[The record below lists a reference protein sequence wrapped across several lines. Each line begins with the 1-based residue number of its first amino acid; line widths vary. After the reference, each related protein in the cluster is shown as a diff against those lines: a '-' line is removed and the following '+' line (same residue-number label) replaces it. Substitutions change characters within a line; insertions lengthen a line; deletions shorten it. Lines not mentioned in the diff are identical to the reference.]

1 MNYADLLPDQL
12 QARLAA
18 APIAYLP
25 LGTLEWHGPH
35 LPLGTDCLIPTA
47 LFARLAE
54 TVGGV
59 VLPPLIV
66 GPDRVRADGLIGMD
80 FCTNGTEQHYD
91 DGQLSGSAYWVPDDL
106 FAALLLQVLKNLR
119 RAGFRI
125 VVAHGHGP
133 STSCLVNHLS
143 AWEAETGLRLFHAWG
158 GGDSSLGIMTDHAAA
173 NETSLMLAAH
183 PELVALENLPENQW
197 PQGVGG
203 RHPRTATAEAGEAAF
218 HAQTERLALLLHA
231 ALKIIGSTV

>member
-1 MNYADLLPDQL
+1 MKYADLRPDQL

-35 LPLGTDCLIPTA
+35 LPLGTDCLIPAA

-54 TVGGV
+54 EVGGV

-66 GPDRVRADGLIGMD
+66 GPDRVRDDGLIGMD
-80 FCTNGTEQHYD
+80 FCTNGDGSHYAD
-91 DGQLSGSAYWVPDDL
+91 SQLPGSAYWVPDDL
-106 FAALLLQVLKNLR
+106 FAALLLQVLKNLK

-133 STSCLVNHLS
+133 STNCFARHQ
-143 AWEAETGLRLFHAWG
+143 AQWEAETGLTLFHAWG
-158 GGDSSLGIMTDHAAA
+158 GGEPALGIMTDHAAH
-173 NETSLMLAAH
+173 NETSLMLAVH
-183 PELVALENLPENQW
+183 PELVALENLPATEW
-197 PQGVGG
+197 PRGVGG
-203 RHPRTATAEAGEAAF
+203 RHPREATAEAGEAAYRF
-218 HAQTERLALLLHA
+218 QTERLAALLRQELA
-231 ALKIIGSTV
+231 KSQ